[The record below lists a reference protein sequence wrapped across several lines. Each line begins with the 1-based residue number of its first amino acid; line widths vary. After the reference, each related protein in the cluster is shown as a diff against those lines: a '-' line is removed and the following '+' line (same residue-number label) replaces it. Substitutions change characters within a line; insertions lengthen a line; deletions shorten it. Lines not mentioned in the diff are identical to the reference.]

1 MERGV
6 EIAMTVD
13 SFSSAVSSLRVFRQD
28 AQIPKKIRV
37 KAKKRDEKTKRSQ
50 QSETKF
56 KKCKLTWALKKHS
69 SCFFLI
75 NFPDSSIAFRP
86 VFASSV
92 MIG

>member
-56 KKCKLTWALKKHS
+56 KKCKLT
-69 SCFFLI
+69 
-75 NFPDSSIAFRP
+75 
-86 VFASSV
+86 
-92 MIG
+92 